1 MPVTRRLPE
10 GIRHQSGILQTVRQV
25 SKPRLSIS
33 VHLFV
38 VTTLLTLS
46 LVALV
51 AATVSHRRVGGSAA
65 RSLHSTIL
73 RDFPPYQKHR
83 TTSLKVEQSELVS
96 TTRRQYL
103 GGL

>member
-10 GIRHQSGILQTVRQV
+10 GIRHQSGILRTVREV
-25 SKPRLSIS
+25 SEPRLSIS

-51 AATVSHRRVGGSAA
+51 AATASRH
-65 RSLHSTIL
+65 
-73 RDFPPYQKHR
+73 
-83 TTSLKVEQSELVS
+83 
-96 TTRRQYL
+96 
-103 GGL
+103 